1 MHGGYKARAATCC
14 YPSLCINKP
23 HSFSLH
29 LIAADVRMQAGPSVG
44 GEVALMAFAASEPHA
59 DATTSRRTSAVG
71 LQQSAHCDHYVR
83 RHVPRCSKG
92 CYVAFVFETI

>member
-1 MHGGYKARAATCC
+1 MLLSIAMHKYAPFIPDK
-14 YPSLCINKP
+14 I
-23 HSFSLH
+23 

-71 LQQSAHCDHYVR
+71 LQKKC
-83 RHVPRCSKG
+83 
-92 CYVAFVFETI
+92 TL